1 MTFKERLNF
10 NLRFL
15 DTIDFTPYLKTCDDV
30 QELIERVENAFPP
43 QAIPEELQGF
53 VFDCMDE
60 SEVAEYLAERYKD
73 NWYFVEE
80 VVVKNY
86 IIPKSKS

>member
-1 MTFKERLNF
+1 MTFRERLNI

-15 DTIDFTPYLKTCDDV
+15 DTIDFTPYLETCVDV
-30 QELIERVENAFPP
+30 EELIQRVENAFPP

-53 VFDCMDE
+53 VFDCMNE
-60 SEVAEYLAERYKD
+60 SDVAVYLAERYKD

-86 IIPKSKS
+86 IIQKSDS